1 MDFRKIKSLLNYQA
15 FKCDK
20 VENISNGTIKHLKAT
35 DGNILICIT
44 KDCILNKYTIE
55 KGSNIYNIEV
65 VKTDISDSELE
76 MYLKCKID

>member
-1 MDFRKIKSLLNYQA
+1 MDFRSIKSLLNFQG
-15 FKCDK
+15 FKCNK
-20 VENISNGTIKHLKAT
+20 VENTCNGNYKHLKAT

-65 VKTDISDSELE
+65 FKTDISDSELE